1 MTMIDKIKIALVGLI
16 VLAVMIG
23 VLRIQSLTADKVR
36 LTSAVELAQTETA
49 GLLAEADTLR
59 RALADSQAA
68 FKERE
73 KQKAQLAAQ
82 TEELRSELEE
92 LYRANEPCQTWA
104 DSPVPDPVYKRLR
117 K

>member
-1 MTMIDKIKIALVGLI
+1 MLNKITIALIATI
-16 VLAVMIG
+16 VLTILIG
-23 VLRIQSLTADKVR
+23 LARIQSLEADKAR
-36 LTSAVELAQTETA
+36 LTSAVEAVVSEAARHQS
-49 GLLAEADTLR
+49 EADTLR

-68 FKERE
+68 LKERE

-82 TEELRSELEE
+82 TEELRDELEE